1 MSFDTQWWTTG
12 RRRIHL
18 IGVSGSGMTPLA
30 EILMDLGHAVSGSDL
45 KEIPER
51 LKKRGMVVA
60 LGHDAGSIG
69 SAEVVVASA
78 AIPDSNAEWVEAK
91 RRGMARVRRSEVL
104 AKLAGARKLVAVLG
118 SHGKTTTATMLAQIF
133 REAGQDPSFYLGGY
147 APSLGASGAWKK
159 GEWLIAEV
167 DESEGA
173 PTELLSWAALLLN
186 ADHEHADRYLDG
198 AAVIQAYGKVLGQVA
213 GGCVVVAR
221 DEKEAM
227 AAAEKISKKVTFGWE
242 KSGADYVGEWKGE
255 SAEGQKFSVTKA
267 GKELGVFQV
276 AATGRH
282 NAGNALGAL
291 AVAAEIGLS
300 VEKIRQGL
308 EAFRRADRRFEILI
322 STPEIEVVDDYAHHP
337 KEVVATI
344 GSARARGR
352 ARVVAVFQP
361 HRYTR
366 MATFLQG
373 FAEALA
379 LADVVVL
386 LPVYAAGEKPLEG
399 AGLAELATRCMALGK
414 PVELANSMAEAR
426 TILGRIWQEGD
437 LFLVMG
443 AGDVTA
449 LGRRMAKEV
458 ELFLQIKKLVAGNG
472 EVRWYEPMKKHTTIR
487 IGGPAQVWF
496 EPDSEEVLGKV
507 VRFCTEQKVPL
518 TVVGR
523 GSNMLVRDGGIA
535 GVCVHFGRPGMS
547 RIEAVDGKIHA
558 GAGAR
563 LKQIVAVA
571 KGAGI
576 GGLEFMEG
584 IPGALGGAM
593 RMNAGAMESWTFEA
607 VESVRIMD
615 RQGKVVEV
623 AASEFEVKYRRVPR
637 LMEEIAVGAVL
648 VGKAVDPVEIAE
660 RLKKYSRKRWDSQPA
675 APSAGCIFKNAE
687 SIPAGKLIE
696 EMGMK
701 DTAVGGARISPVHG
715 NFIVNQ
721 GGARAVDVL
730 ALMEKVQMRAKSDR
744 GIVLEPEVIVLGEDE

>member
-1 MSFDTQWWTTG
+1 
-12 RRRIHL
+12 
-18 IGVSGSGMTPLA
+18 
-30 EILMDLGHAVSGSDL
+30 
-45 KEIPER
+45 
-51 LKKRGMVVA
+51 
-60 LGHDAGSIG
+60 
-69 SAEVVVASA
+69 
-78 AIPDSNAEWVEAK
+78 
-91 RRGMARVRRSEVL
+91 
-104 AKLAGARKLVAVLG
+104 
-118 SHGKTTTATMLAQIF
+118 
-133 REAGQDPSFYLGGY
+133 
-147 APSLGASGAWKK
+147 
-159 GEWLIAEV
+159 
-167 DESEGA
+167 
-173 PTELLSWAALLLN
+173 
-186 ADHEHADRYLDG
+186 
-198 AAVIQAYGKVLGQVA
+198 
-213 GGCVVVAR
+213 
-221 DEKEAM
+221 
-227 AAAEKISKKVTFGWE
+227 
-242 KSGADYVGEWKGE
+242 
-255 SAEGQKFSVTKA
+255 
-267 GKELGVFQV
+267 
-276 AATGRH
+276 
-282 NAGNALGAL
+282 
-291 AVAAEIGLS
+291 
-300 VEKIRQGL
+300 
-308 EAFRRADRRFEILI
+308 
-322 STPEIEVVDDYAHHP
+322 
-337 KEVVATI
+337 
-344 GSARARGR
+344 
-352 ARVVAVFQP
+352 
-361 HRYTR
+361 
-366 MATFLQG
+366 
-373 FAEALA
+373 
-379 LADVVVL
+379 
-386 LPVYAAGEKPLEG
+386 
-399 AGLAELATRCMALGK
+399 
-414 PVELANSMAEAR
+414 
-426 TILGRIWQEGD
+426 
-437 LFLVMG
+437 
-443 AGDVTA
+443 
-449 LGRRMAKEV
+449 
-458 ELFLQIKKLVAGNG
+458 
-472 EVRWYEPMKKHTTIR
+472 MKKHTTIR

-607 VESVRIMD
+607 VESVRVMD

-744 GIVLEPEVIVLGEDE
+744 GIELEPEVIVLGEDE

>member
-1 MSFDTQWWTTG
+1 M
-12 RRRIHL
+12 
-18 IGVSGSGMTPLA
+18 
-30 EILMDLGHAVSGSDL
+30 
-45 KEIPER
+45 
-51 LKKRGMVVA
+51 
-60 LGHDAGSIG
+60 
-69 SAEVVVASA
+69 
-78 AIPDSNAEWVEAK
+78 
-91 RRGMARVRRSEVL
+91 
-104 AKLAGARKLVAVLG
+104 
-118 SHGKTTTATMLAQIF
+118 
-133 REAGQDPSFYLGGY
+133 
-147 APSLGASGAWKK
+147 
-159 GEWLIAEV
+159 
-167 DESEGA
+167 
-173 PTELLSWAALLLN
+173 
-186 ADHEHADRYLDG
+186 
-198 AAVIQAYGKVLGQVA
+198 
-213 GGCVVVAR
+213 
-221 DEKEAM
+221 
-227 AAAEKISKKVTFGWE
+227 
-242 KSGADYVGEWKGE
+242 
-255 SAEGQKFSVTKA
+255 
-267 GKELGVFQV
+267 
-276 AATGRH
+276 
-282 NAGNALGAL
+282 
-291 AVAAEIGLS
+291 
-300 VEKIRQGL
+300 
-308 EAFRRADRRFEILI
+308 
-322 STPEIEVVDDYAHHP
+322 
-337 KEVVATI
+337 
-344 GSARARGR
+344 
-352 ARVVAVFQP
+352 
-361 HRYTR
+361 
-366 MATFLQG
+366 
-373 FAEALA
+373 
-379 LADVVVL
+379 
-386 LPVYAAGEKPLEG
+386 EG
-399 AGLAELATRCMALGK
+399 AGVEQLVGAIQEKGGTVDLAG
-414 PVELANSMAEAR
+414 SMSECR
-426 TILGRIWQEGD
+426 SILGRLWQEGD

-443 AGDVTA
+443 AGDVTQMA
-449 LGRRMAKEV
+449 RKMAKDFPGFYKV
-458 ELFLQIKKLVAGNG
+458 RDLVKG
-472 EVRWYEPMKKHTTIR
+472 EGVVRWYEPMKKHTTIR

-547 RIEAVDGKIHA
+547 KIEAVDGKIHA

-607 VESVRIMD
+607 VESVRVMD

-637 LMEEIAVGAVL
+637 LMKEIAVGAVL

-730 ALMEKVQMRAKSDR
+730 ALMEKVQMRAKNDR